1 MLPAAPLVSFQ
12 YVRLVL
18 EQVLD
23 KADTVV
29 LEDDLAAVLRCV
41 QIDIAHD
48 AKIVVAIFV
57 GKDLVHVPHVIG
69 DRKSTRL
76 TPVTSRSR
84 MPSSA

>member
-1 MLPAAPLVSFQ
+1 MPAAPLVSFQ

-29 LEDDLAAVLRCV
+29 FEDDLAAVLRGV

-48 AKIVVAIFV
+48 AKDVVAILV
-57 GKDLVHVPHVIG
+57 GKDLMHVPHV
-69 DRKSTRL
+69 TRSNPCAMRCPPCA
-76 TPVTSRSR
+76 TCS
-84 MPSSA
+84 